1 MKVMTTAR
9 AIRANN
15 ITAPI
20 GPNIHKGTL
29 SEGDGPDDV
38 GDEPD
43 GVEDGSGVG
52 DEML

>member
-29 SEGDGPDDV
+29 SEGDEPGGV
-38 GDEPD
+38 GD
-43 GVEDGSGVG
+43 GLGGSG